1 MMATKT
7 IEEAPTSISIGPA
20 NAWGPAEQLPSTRDD
35 RLAFLYEV
43 AGTPGGAQAR
53 IGASRDLGKW
63 TFSVDFPGTGQRAQ
77 CSYNSKEAAVEAL
90 RAWLANNQR

>member
-1 MMATKT
+1 MATKS
-7 IEEAPTSISIGPA
+7 IEETPTSIHIGPA
-20 NAWGPAEQLPSTRDD
+20 DAWGWDQAIHSPED

-53 IGASRDLGKW
+53 IDASRDLGKW
-63 TFSVDFPGTGQRAQ
+63 TFSVNFPGSGQRAQ

-90 RAWLANNQR
+90 RAWIANSQR

>member
-1 MMATKT
+1 MATKT
-7 IEEAPTSISIGPA
+7 TEEAPTSIRIGPA
-20 NAWGPAEQLPSTRDD
+20 DTWGWGEQAHSTPED